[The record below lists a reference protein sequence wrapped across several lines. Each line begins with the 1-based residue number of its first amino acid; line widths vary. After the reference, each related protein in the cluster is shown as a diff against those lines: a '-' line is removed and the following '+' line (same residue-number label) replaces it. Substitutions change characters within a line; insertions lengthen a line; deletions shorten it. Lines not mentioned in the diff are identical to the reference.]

1 MVHLQRDLVVRGP
14 AQDSVKE
21 YEKEGR
27 GEVEEEVKR
36 KSEYRNKGVR
46 IRNDYTIMKNDSRN
60 NNSNDD
66 NGWSKVKGMVIRIDS

>member
-1 MVHLQRDLVVRGP
+1 M
-14 AQDSVKE
+14 KE

-46 IRNDYTIMKNDSRN
+46 IRNDYTIMKNDSHN